1 MGPKKTSNKNVLIMY
16 GSIVGIFLFILS
28 GHYGLYKKAN
38 PSAGLFDGIGGA
50 FNHLRSNFFNM
61 FPFTGDAWKFFTISV
76 LIIAFCGFYLYIDG
90 KRKEVTMRGREG
102 GTAEWN
108 GDLKEYN
115 KQYTDPKNSPKS
127 KLYPSENAIL
137 SNDIFLS
144 LNTRQTM
151 RNNNTL
157 VIGGS
162 GSGKSRFYVKPNL
175 LQANASY
182 VVTDPAGE
190 LLASTG
196 KFLENKGYE
205 IKIFN
210 LMDMKR
216 SHRYNPFRYVH
227 ADKEEEV
234 LTMID
239 CLIEN
244 TTSSNKKGGDQF
256 WESAEK
262 TLLRALCYYLIKYEK
277 PEDQNW
283 STVMFLLRQASVD
296 EEHPEA
302 ESNLDK
308 LFNEVAKT
316 EPESIAV
323 TQYKSF
329 KQGAGKTLKSILISC
344 SVRLSVFDIEQLACL
359 TNEDDMDLA
368 NMGMER
374 RAYFVI
380 TPQTT
385 ETFNFLV
392 AMLYTQMFQVLYE
405 EGGKLLEEGRY
416 FNYEIRFLLDEFVNI
431 GKIPQFDVKIAT
443 MRKYRISCAVILQAI
458 AQLKTVYEEADA
470 TIIANCDTKLF
481 LGGADKETA
490 EYLSEMF
497 GKQTIREANSSMS
510 YGSSKSNSQSYSYKE
525 RNLINPDELLRM
537 DNNNCIVWVRGL
549 QPFYTTKFDY
559 PKHPNYPLTGDAK
572 DELLYVNN
580 LNNMQ
585 HAKASDTNEI
595 KKKEEKRKQTAFAID
610 VAMRSLVR
618 NAVLSGNSLS
628 TEPIPFEQYI
638 DKYTNNKDGDIFE
651 QLSVV
656 KTITPVTEKE
666 SNILSNELG
675 LAILKSI
682 PNRARNIILDYKK
695 KLTEDNNV
703 EKPSLIEHI
712 QNVEPEAVDEFTQ
725 MFYATSN

>member
-1 MGPKKTSNKNVLIMY
+1 MNPKKSNNKKLLIGY
-16 GSIVGIFLFILS
+16 ASILGIFLFIFS
-28 GHYGLYKKAN
+28 GHYGLYMKAN
-38 PSAGLFDGIGGA
+38 STASFFEGIGGA
-50 FNHLRSNFFNM
+50 FSHLKDNIFNI
-61 FPFTGDAWKFFTISV
+61 FPYTGDAWKCF
-76 LIIAFCGFYLYIDG
+76 LITVGIAAFIAFYLYTDR
-90 KRKEVTMRGREG
+90 KRKEVTMRGKEG
-102 GTAEWN
+102 GTAAWN
-108 GDLKEYN
+108 SNIGEYN
-115 KQYTDPKNSPKS
+115 KQYTDPPRSPRF

-137 SNDIFLS
+137 SQEVLLS

-196 KFLENKGYE
+196 KFLENKGYK

-227 ADKEEEV
+227 PDKEEEV

-262 TLLRALCYYLIKYEK
+262 TLLRALCYYLIKYER

-359 TNEDDMDLA
+359 TNEDDMDLT
-368 NMGMER
+368 NMGMEK

-405 EGGKLLEEGRY
+405 EGGKLLEDGKY

-443 MRKYRISCAVILQAI
+443 MRKYKISCAVIIQAI

-537 DNNNCIVWVRGL
+537 DNKNCIVWVRGL
-549 QPFYTTKFDY
+549 QPFYTIKFDY

-572 DELLYVNN
+572 DEYLYINN
-580 LNNMQ
+580 LDNMKKTSE
-585 HAKASDTNEI
+585 AKDKEPK
-595 KKKEEKRKQTAFAID
+595 KKKEKQKQTAFEID
-610 VAMRSLVR
+610 IAMRSLVR
-618 NAVLSGNSLS
+618 NAILNGGSIISESLS
-628 TEPIPFEQYI
+628 YEEYVK
-638 DKYTNNKDGDIFE
+638 KYANSSDGDIFE
-651 QLSVV
+651 QLSVIN
-656 KTITPVTEKE
+656 TTLPLTNTEKE
-666 SNILSNELG
+666 ILSNELG

-682 PNRARNIILDYKK
+682 PNKARNIIMEYKK
-695 KLTEDNNV
+695 RV
-703 EKPSLIEHI
+703 SSAAVPKPSLVEHI
-712 QNVEPEAVDEFTQ
+712 QNVEPEAVDEFTKT
-725 MFYATSN
+725 FYTTN